1 MQYTALI
8 LIAADAQLPAA
19 CHCFHSEACHC
30 FHSELNFAQS
40 AFLRNGVAL
49 EAG

>member
-8 LIAADAQLPAA
+8 LIAADAQLPA
-19 CHCFHSEACHC
+19 ACHC